1 MTITFLRRAAPT
13 GSAGVVLLAAC
24 LLPAAAPPAPAAP
37 ALAVSTNPVLYA
49 VQGAHQGRPVAYVVL
64 RTSRR
69 VHDTDA
75 LRITVAGHAGRSY
88 SVGAGSCIRAAFV
101 RETPSGTPQPFL
113 RPGLRYVVRVRFGD
127 QTLATRTLSAHR
139 ISGERSAV
147 PRC

>member
-1 MTITFLRRAAPT
+1 MATSDMTIMSPRTARALC
-13 GSAGVVLLAAC
+13 G
-24 LLPAAAPPAPAAP
+24 PA
-37 ALAVSTNPVLYA
+37 
-49 VQGAHQGRPVAYVVL
+49 R
-64 RTSRR
+64 RR
-69 VHDTDA
+69 VDDTDA
-75 LRITVAGHAGRSY
+75 LGITVAGHAGRSY